1 MNNQKKKV
9 KFSLTKFTKK
19 GSFRFTGYGEIDN
32 ENLYTYNKV
41 YEDCIRYWHQMINF
55 ENEYRGSFSLF
66 ETIEITN
73 DKNQLVEI
81 EVENDYT
88 LWYRVLD

>member
-1 MNNQKKKV
+1 MNKRKV

-19 GSFRFTGYGEIDN
+19 SSFRFTGYGEIDN

-41 YEDCIRYWHQMINF
+41 YEDCIRYCHKMMNF

-73 DKNQLVEI
+73 DRNQLVEI

-88 LWYRVLD
+88 LWFRVLD